1 MDESLRMA
9 LTVSKYYKSV
19 EEYKPSGLDITTI
32 TMIAKNLIDP
42 LSLKDFKDAITDKHF
57 EIPNGPTWTY
67 RPPKKNKKKQS
78 NKDFYNSISI
88 GYRDT
93 TTKSMKV
100 FPNGSMQLTGVT
112 DVKSGKHIFKQAVKV
127 IKAAMGIDDTNVTYD
142 DIYVAM
148 INTNFALGFTLDLDE
163 VMDVLN
169 EENYVSTYT
178 PDTYSAVIASLKTI
192 IDDRVV
198 KVSIFNSG
206 SITVTG
212 LKNSTLKEVTAAYL
226 VINRLMRTNFEKVYN
241 PHCQVT
247 VKEKDPIKFNKI
259 LRKAEDI
266 GAKSWEDI

>member
-9 LTVSKYYKSV
+9 VTVSSYYDKV
-19 EEYKPSGLDITTI
+19 TQYKPSGLDVTTI

-42 LSLKDFKDAITDKHF
+42 LSLKEFKAAIIDKHF

-67 RPPKKNKKKQS
+67 RPPKKNKKKQQ

-112 DVKSGKHIFKQAVKV
+112 HVKDGKKIFHQAVKV

-142 DIYVAM
+142 GIYVAM
-148 INTNFALGFTLDLDE
+148 INTNFALGFTLDLEE
-163 VMDVLN
+163 VVDVLN
-169 EENYVSTYT
+169 TEKYISTYT
-178 PDTYSAVIASLKTI
+178 PDTYSAVIASVKTSN
-192 IDDRVV
+192 DRPV

-212 LKNSTLKEVTAAYL
+212 LKNSTLKEVTSAYL
-226 VINRLMRTNFEKVYN
+226 IINRLMRTHFEKVYN
-241 PHCQVT
+241 PHCQVQ
-247 VKEKDPIKFNKI
+247 VKEKDPLKFNKI
-259 LRKAEDI
+259 LRRAKDV
-266 GAKSWEDI
+266 GSKSWEDI